1 MELDE
6 FLEVSILLGYYQN
19 LLSDRQREYM
29 VKHFEQDYSLS
40 EIAKEYDISRQAVY
54 DNIRRGIKILK
65 EYEEKLSL
73 LQRDKAIVAELKSL
87 KENFSIEK
95 LDEIIANLDY

>member
-19 LLSDRQREYM
+19 LLSDRQKEYM
-29 VKHFEQDYSLS
+29 VKHFEEDLSLS

-73 LQRDKAIVAELKSL
+73 YERDKRIIEELKKL
-87 KENFSIEK
+87 KENYNAEK
-95 LDEIIANLDY
+95 LDEIITNLHN

>member
-40 EIAKEYDISRQAVY
+40 EIAKEYEISRQAVY

-65 EYEEKLSL
+65 EYEEKLAL
-73 LQRDKAIVAELKSL
+73 LQRDKAIVAELKNL

-95 LDEIIANLDY
+95 LNEIIANLDY

>member
-29 VKHFEQDYSLS
+29 VKHFELDYSLS
-40 EIAKEYDISRQAVY
+40 EIAKELQ
-54 DNIRRGIKILK
+54 
-65 EYEEKLSL
+65 SL
-73 LQRDKAIVAELKSL
+73 
-87 KENFSIEK
+87 IERFK
-95 LDEIIANLDY
+95 V

>member
-19 LLSDRQREYM
+19 LLSDRQKEYM
-29 VKHFEQDYSLS
+29 VKHFEEDLSLS

-54 DNIRRGIKILK
+54 DNIRRGIKILR
-65 EYEEKLSL
+65 EYEKKLSL
-73 LQRDKAIVAELKSL
+73 YERDKRIIEELKKL
-87 KENFSIEK
+87 KENYNAEK
-95 LDEIIANLDY
+95 LDEIIANLHN

>member
-1 MELDE
+1 MELDDFFE
-6 FLEVSILLGYYQN
+6 LSILLGYYQN

>member
-19 LLSDRQREYM
+19 LLSDRQKEYM
-29 VKHFEQDYSLS
+29 VKHFEEDLSLS

-54 DNIRRGIKILK
+54 DNIRRGIKILR

-73 LQRDKAIVAELKSL
+73 YQRDKRIIEELKKL
-87 KENFSIEK
+87 KENYNAEK
-95 LDEIIANLDY
+95 LDEIIANLHN

>member
-1 MELDE
+1 MELNE
-6 FLEVSILLGYYQN
+6 FLEVSTLLGYYQN

-29 VKHFEQDYSLS
+29 IKHFELDYSLS

-65 EYEEKLSL
+65 DYEEKLSL
-73 LQRDKAIVAELKSL
+73 WGRDKKIVAELKSL